1 MATSIEPQPVMAR
14 DTPLAGARAALL
26 LLLAINLFN
35 YIDRQVLAAV
45 LPKVHSDL
53 LAGDDYAKTKLGWLT
68 TAFFVSYMVLSP
80 LFGWLGDRMSRWFLV
95 AVGVILW
102 SLASGASGLAAT
114 YVLLLLTRCF
124 VGVGEAAYGPT
135 APTLISDLYPVKV
148 RGWVLSWFYMAIP
161 VGGALG
167 YTLGGLVADTSL
179 GWRWAFY
186 LVVPPGLLLGVLCLL
201 MREPARGQADSGTRA
216 VEKPG
221 LANYLV
227 LARTP
232 SYVLNTL
239 GMTAMTFAV
248 GGIAIWMP
256 TYIYER
262 EARFQLTSEAI
273 ETLGQARSKVPQG
286 VLAKIQP
293 LLGKEY
299 QGEKQY
305 EQALAALLTPDETKS
320 YKQAI
325 ADAVREP
332 KLGPINT
339 LFGAIVV
346 LSGLAATLLGG
357 FAGDWLRPRFPS
369 SYFLVSGI
377 TMILAFPLILLV
389 LVVPFPACWGV
400 IFAAV
405 FCLFFNTGPTNTI
418 LANVTH
424 PAIRSSAFAL
434 NILIIHALGD
444 VISPVI
450 MGVIA
455 DLWSMQWAFA
465 LVSLVTVLGGVLWL
479 WGGRHLER
487 DTALAPTR
495 I

>member
-1 MATSIEPQPVMAR
+1 MASRVQPESVAAR
-14 DTPLAGARAALL
+14 DTPLPGARAALL

-45 LPKVHSDL
+45 LPKIETDF

-68 TAFFVSYMVLSP
+68 TAFLVSYMVLAP
-80 LFGWLGDRMSRWFLV
+80 LFGWLGDRMSRWLLV

-102 SLASGASGLAAT
+102 SLASGASGLAAS

-167 YTLGGLVADTSL
+167 YSLGGLVADTSW

-186 LVVPPGLLLGVLCLL
+186 LVVPPGLLLGFLCLL
-201 MREPARGQADSGTRA
+201 MREPKRGQAESGTHA
-216 VEKPG
+216 VDRVG
-221 LANYLV
+221 IGNYLV

-262 EARFQLTSEAI
+262 EARFYLTSEVVERLSGGDPAVP
-273 ETLGQARSKVPQG
+273 GQ
-286 VLAKIQP
+286 VLAKVQP
-293 LLGKEY
+293 LEGKEY
-299 QGEKQY
+299 RTEKQY
-305 EQALAALLTPDETKS
+305 KQALANLLAPDEIKS
-320 YKQAI
+320 YQQVI
-325 ADAVREP
+325 SDGVREP
-332 KLGPINT
+332 KLGPINMV
-339 LFGAIVV
+339 FGAIVV
-346 LSGLAATLLGG
+346 LSGIAATLSGG
-357 FAGDWLRPRFPS
+357 LAGDWLRPRFPS
-369 SYFLVSGI
+369 SYFLVSGVS
-377 TMILAFPLILLV
+377 MILAFPMILLV
-389 LVVPFPACWGV
+389 LVVPFPACWAL

-405 FCLFFNTGPTNTI
+405 FCLFFSTGPTNTI

-444 VISPVI
+444 AISPVI

-465 LVSLVTVLGGVLWL
+465 LVSLVVVLGGVLWL
-479 WGGRHLER
+479 CGGKHLER